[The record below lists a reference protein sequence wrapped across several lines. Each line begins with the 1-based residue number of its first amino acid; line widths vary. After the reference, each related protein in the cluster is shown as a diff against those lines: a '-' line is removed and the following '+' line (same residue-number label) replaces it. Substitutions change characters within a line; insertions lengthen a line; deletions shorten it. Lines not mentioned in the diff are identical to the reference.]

1 MTDEQRQ
8 MVKAEIDRQRTA
20 RLLKVA
26 IGNTNTPDD
35 YAAMITRERYRIQ
48 AYEDNDGMLGKLSD
62 ILLVTWACLWLI
74 LLGLSEYLTKEV

>member
-1 MTDEQRQ
+1 MNDIQTQ

-35 YAAMITRERYRIQ
+35 YAAMITLERYRIQ
-48 AYEDNDGMLGKLSD
+48 AYEDNGGMLCKLGD
-62 ILLVTWACLWLI
+62 ILLVTWVCLWLI
-74 LLGLSEYLTKEV
+74 LLGLSDYLTREV

>member
-1 MTDEQRQ
+1 MNDTQMQ
-8 MVKAEIDRQRTA
+8 MVKAEIDRQKTA

-48 AYEDNDGMLGKLSD
+48 AYEDDGGMLCKLGD
-62 ILLVTWACLWLI
+62 ILLVTWACVWLI
-74 LLGLSEYLTKEV
+74 LLGLGEYLTKEV

>member
-35 YAAMITRERYRIQ
+35 YAAMITRERYKIQ
-48 AYEDNDGMLGKLSD
+48 AYEDNSGMLCKLGN
-62 ILLVTWACLWLI
+62 ILLVTWACVWLI
-74 LLGLSEYLTKEV
+74 LLGLSDYLTREV

>member
-8 MVKAEIDRQRTA
+8 MVMAEIDRQHIA

-35 YAAMITRERYRIQ
+35 YAAMITRERYRMQ
-48 AYEDNDGMLGKLSD
+48 AYEDDGGMLCKLGD
-62 ILLVTWACLWLI
+62 ILLVTWACVWLI
-74 LLGLSEYLTKEV
+74 LLGLSDYLTRAE

>member
-8 MVKAEIDRQRTA
+8 MVKTEIDRQRIA

-35 YAAMITRERYRIQ
+35 YAAMITRERYRMQ
-48 AYEDNDGMLGKLSD
+48 AYEQNSGMLRRLGD
-62 ILLVTWACLWLI
+62 ILLITWACVWLI
-74 LLGLSEYLTKEV
+74 LLGLSDYLTRAE

>member
-1 MTDEQRQ
+1 MTEVQRQ
-8 MVKAEIDRQRTA
+8 MVMAEIDRQHIA

-35 YAAMITRERYRIQ
+35 YAAMITRERYRMQ
-48 AYEDNDGMLGKLSD
+48 AYEDDEGMLCKLGD

-74 LLGLSEYLTKEV
+74 LLGLSDYLTRAE

>member
-1 MTDEQRQ
+1 MNDTQMQ
-8 MVKAEIDRQRTA
+8 MVKTEIDRQRTA

-48 AYEDNDGMLGKLSD
+48 AYEDNDGMLCKLGD
-62 ILLVTWACLWLI
+62 ILLVTWACIWLI
-74 LLGLSEYLTKEV
+74 LLGLSDYLTREV

>member
-1 MTDEQRQ
+1 MNDTQIQ
-8 MVKAEIDRQRTA
+8 MVKAEIDRQKTA

-35 YAAMITRERYRIQ
+35 YAAMITRERYRMQ
-48 AYEDNDGMLGKLSD
+48 AYEDNGGMLCKLGD

>member
-8 MVKAEIDRQRTA
+8 MVKAEIDRQKTA

-48 AYEDNDGMLGKLSD
+48 VYEDDGGMLNRLGD
-62 ILLVTWACLWLI
+62 ILLVTWACVWLI
-74 LLGLSEYLTKEV
+74 LLGLGEYLTKEV

>member
-1 MTDEQRQ
+1 MNDTQIQ

-26 IGNTNTPDD
+26 IGNTNTSDD
-35 YAAMITRERYRIQ
+35 YAAMITRERYRMQ
-48 AYEDNDGMLGKLSD
+48 AYEDNGGMLCKLGD
-62 ILLVTWACLWLI
+62 ILLVTWACVWLI

>member
-1 MTDEQRQ
+1 MTNEQRQ
-8 MVKAEIDRQRTA
+8 IVIAEIDRQHIA

-48 AYEDNDGMLGKLSD
+48 AYEDDGGMLCKLGN
-62 ILLVTWACLWLI
+62 ILLVTWACIWLI
-74 LLGLSEYLTKEV
+74 LVGLGEYLTRAE

>member
-35 YAAMITRERYRIQ
+35 YAAMITRERYEIQ
-48 AYEDNDGMLGKLSD
+48 AYEDNGEMMAKLGD
-62 ILLVTWACLWLI
+62 ILLVTWACIWLI
-74 LLGLSEYLTKEV
+74 LLGLGEYLTKEV

>member
-1 MTDEQRQ
+1 MNNTQMQ

-35 YAAMITRERYRIQ
+35 YAAMITRERYRMQ
-48 AYEDNDGMLGKLSD
+48 AYEDNGGMLCKLGD
-62 ILLVTWACLWLI
+62 ILLVTWACVWLI
-74 LLGLSEYLTKEV
+74 LLGLGEYLTRAE

>member
-1 MTDEQRQ
+1 MNDTQMQ

-48 AYEDNDGMLGKLSD
+48 AYEDNGGMLCKLGD
-62 ILLVTWACLWLI
+62 ILLVTWAGVWLI
-74 LLGLSEYLTKEV
+74 LLGLGEYLTRAE

>member
-8 MVKAEIDRQRTA
+8 MVKAEIDRQHIA
-20 RLLKVA
+20 RNLKIA

-35 YAAMITRERYRIQ
+35 YATMITRERYRIQ
-48 AYEDNDGMLGKLSD
+48 AYEDNGGMLCKLGD

-74 LLGLSEYLTKEV
+74 LLGLSDYLTREV

>member
-1 MTDEQRQ
+1 MNDTQMQ

-35 YAAMITRERYRIQ
+35 YAAMITRERYMMQ
-48 AYEDNDGMLGKLSD
+48 AYEDNGGMLCKLGD
-62 ILLVTWACLWLI
+62 ILLVTWACVWLI
-74 LLGLSEYLTKEV
+74 LLELGEYLTRAE

>member
-26 IGNTNTPDD
+26 IGNTNTSDD
-35 YAAMITRERYRIQ
+35 YAAMITRERYRMQ
-48 AYEDNDGMLGKLSD
+48 AYEDNGGMLCKLGD

-74 LLGLSEYLTKEV
+74 LLGLSDYLTREV

>member
-8 MVKAEIDRQRTA
+8 MVMAEIDRQHIA

-35 YAAMITRERYRIQ
+35 YAAMITRERYEMQ
-48 AYEDNDGMLGKLSD
+48 AYKDDGGILRKLGD

-74 LLGLSEYLTKEV
+74 LLGLSDYLTRAE

>member
-1 MTDEQRQ
+1 MNDTQMQ
-8 MVKAEIDRQRTA
+8 MVKAEIDRQKTA

-48 AYEDNDGMLGKLSD
+48 AYEDNGGILCKLGN
-62 ILLVTWACLWLI
+62 ILLVTWACVWLI
-74 LLGLSEYLTKEV
+74 LLGLGDYLTREV

>member
-8 MVKAEIDRQRTA
+8 MVMAEIDRQHIA

-35 YAAMITRERYRIQ
+35 YAAMITRERYRMQ
-48 AYEDNDGMLGKLSD
+48 VYEDNGGIVGRFGTL
-62 ILLVTWACLWLI
+62 LLVIWACVWIGLTE
-74 LLGLSEYLTKEV
+74 LGDYLTRAE

>member
-8 MVKAEIDRQRTA
+8 MVKAEIDRQKTA
-20 RLLKVA
+20 RLLKVG

-35 YAAMITRERYRIQ
+35 YAAMITRERYKMQ
-48 AYEDNDGMLGKLSD
+48 AYADDGGMLGKLGD

-74 LLGLSEYLTKEV
+74 LLGLSDYLTREV